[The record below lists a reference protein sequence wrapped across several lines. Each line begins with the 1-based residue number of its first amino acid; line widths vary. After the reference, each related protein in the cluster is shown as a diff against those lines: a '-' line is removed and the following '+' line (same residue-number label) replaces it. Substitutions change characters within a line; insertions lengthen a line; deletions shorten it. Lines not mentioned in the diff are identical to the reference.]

1 MAHGDI
7 THIDIPV
14 QDMQRARAFYQ
25 TLFGWQI
32 EEIPGYEGYPM
43 WQAPNRVSGGGLAPR
58 SEGFTQPRSYVE
70 VDSIEET
77 LAKATENGGT
87 VLMERQPI
95 SETSWWAILQDP
107 DGNVVGLYEGTTDT
121 GDPEP
126 AG

>member
-14 QDMQRARAFYQ
+14 QDMQQARAFYQ

-77 LAKATENGGT
+77 LAQATENGGT
-87 VLMERQPI
+87 VLMQRQPI

-121 GDPEP
+121 GDPGA